1 MLLNSEPFV
10 QTLSRWN
17 HRTGT
22 WTAMTG
28 ETYYEAGIA
37 YPAREGVRRAADL
50 PIIGSGTTTTRAV
63 KQSFGDG
70 RDLGGREL
78 TVAVLV
84 EGREAGRHGGVG
96 RSGGNPELGGDFGE
110 TERTSASVST
120 LPIRLAAMSLL
131 DGRG

>member
-28 ETYYEAGIA
+28 ETYYEASIA

-50 PIIGSGTTTTRAV
+50 SITGSGTTTTRAV

-70 RDLGGREL
+70 RDVVMTITLRPDSTIAVTTDGR
-78 TVAVLV
+78 
-84 EGREAGRHGGVG
+84 
-96 RSGGNPELGGDFGE
+96 
-110 TERTSASVST
+110 
-120 LPIRLAAMSLL
+120 PIATRRLAPPPN
-131 DGRG
+131 GRLHVFIMEHSVESDVRVRALRIWSIGRFR